1 MQQLEQ
7 MSRTLQRTLT
17 DDDDGNDKQLE
28 QPNEHWN
35 TIGST
40 QRHNNWLNSTPQQ
53 LAQLNATTIGSTK
66 RHNNW
71 LNQTPQPLAQPN
83 TTTTGS
89 TQRHNNW
96 LNSTPQ
102 QLAQLQSAVTTTQRN
117 WRQTL
122 SWKTKRHNNWLHN
135 QQSGGNQPEWIT
147 DTETKGGHNGT
158 TGEHKTTKQSRGAG
172 WVPALRNTTTW
183 LTQNARQ

>member
-1 MQQLEQ
+1 MIKNHMQQLEQ

-89 TQRHNNW
+89 TKHHNHW

-102 QLAQLQSAVTTTQRN
+102 QLAQLNATTIGSTTECSDN
-117 WRQTL
+117 DTKEL
-122 SWKTKRHNNWLHN
+122 KTN
-135 QQSGGNQPEWIT
+135 T
-147 DTETKGGHNGT
+147 D
-158 TGEHKTTKQSRGAG
+158 R
-172 WVPALRNTTTW
+172 
-183 LTQNARQ
+183 

>member
-89 TQRHNNW
+89 TKHHNHW

-102 QLAQLQSAVTTTQRN
+102 QLAQLNATTIGSTTECSDNDTKELKTNTQLKNQTPQQLAPQPTVRWQSARMNHRHRN
-117 WRQTL
+117 
-122 SWKTKRHNNWLHN
+122 KRR
-135 QQSGGNQPEWIT
+135 T
-147 DTETKGGHNGT
+147 
-158 TGEHKTTKQSRGAG
+158 
-172 WVPALRNTTTW
+172 
-183 LTQNARQ
+183 